1 MFNFDKN
8 EKAMETNVLRQKLMK
23 DFGKILEDESKL
35 EILESVF
42 DAIRKE
48 ETTSLVPE
56 SHYLKVEESRE
67 KYLSG
72 KQSGISWEDFEAQ
85 LNLKYGF

>member
-1 MFNFDKN
+1 
-8 EKAMETNVLRQKLMK
+8 METKVLRQKLMK

-42 DAIRKE
+42 DAIIKD
-48 ETTSLVPE
+48 ETVSSTPE

-72 KQSGISWEDFEAQ
+72 KQNATSWEDFEKE
-85 LNLKYGF
+85 LKVKYGF

>member
-1 MFNFDKN
+1 
-8 EKAMETNVLRQKLMK
+8 METKVLRQKLMK

-42 DAIRKE
+42 EAIIKDE
-48 ETTSLVPE
+48 SASSIPE

-72 KQSGISWEDFEAQ
+72 KQSGTSWEDFEEQ
-85 LNLKYGF
+85 LKVKYGF

>member
-1 MFNFDKN
+1 
-8 EKAMETNVLRQKLMK
+8 METKVLRQKLMN
-23 DFGKILEDESKL
+23 DFGKILKDESKL

-42 DAIRKE
+42 DAIIKE
-48 ETTSLVPE
+48 KSASSISE

-72 KQSGISWEDFEAQ
+72 KQSGTSWEDFEEQ
-85 LNLKYGF
+85 LKVKYGF